1 MNTPRR
7 VPVYALI
14 FLVIPSLAS
23 ADESLVGWARGCVE
37 KGIVTPLSLLEHQTS
52 IFSRARPAPRERR
65 IRVLQPT
72 VTNDKSGRGF
82 VPFAVDSR
90 YAGGDWQTDDI
101 VGCVYAGKGDLYVK
115 RGDGYRPAEYLF
127 GKNADAVPGACE
139 AAPSTPRD
147 PRS

>member
-1 MNTPRR
+1 LNTRR
-7 VPVYALI
+7 WVPVCAFVLS
-14 FLVIPSLAS
+14 VIPSLAS

-37 KGIVTPLSLLEHQTS
+37 RGIVNPLSEREHRTS

-65 IRVLQPT
+65 IRVLQAT
-72 VTNDKSGRGF
+72 AIKDKSGRGF
-82 VPFAVDSR
+82 VPFAVDIR
-90 YAGGDWQTDDI
+90 FTGGDWETDDI

-115 RGDGYRPAEYLF
+115 RGDGYRPAEFLF
-127 GKNADAVPGACE
+127 GKNADVVAGACE